1 MQNVIGRRWNR
12 YPANGQVKILNER
25 DQVKI
30 MSFGRISQLSEGGLA
45 FSTRQKLEIGEPV
58 ELEFELPMAKA
69 AVKLAAIVRSNIGDI
84 YGVEFLQPGMRQRQ
98 GLTFACNALAF
109 HTEAA

>member
-1 MQNVIGRRWNR
+1 MKNTLGRRWNR

-30 MSFGRISQLSEGGLA
+30 MSFGRISLLSEGGLA
-45 FSTRQKLEIGEPV
+45 FSSRQKLEIGEPI
-58 ELEFELPMAKA
+58 ELEFELPVAKA
-69 AVKLAAIVRSNIGDI
+69 AVKIAAVVRSNIGDS
-84 YGVEFLQPGMRQRQ
+84 YGVEFLQPGARQRQ

-109 HTEAA
+109 HMEAA